1 MLLVVKNLTKQY
13 GRDNA
18 LFNAVN
24 NVSFTMAAGEFV
36 TIMGRSGSGK
46 TTLLNLLAGLLT
58 PTKGYVSIDNTALF
72 ELGDRQIAAFR
83 NQYIGYIPQG
93 SSLLANLTGLD
104 NIRLPLYLSGNSVID
119 SQSRAL
125 ELMERAGISYLQQ
138 TYPAAMSGGEM
149 RRIAIVRALMCAP
162 KIIIADEPTSDLDKT
177 TATEIMQLFSQLNQQ
192 GSTLLIVTHDES
204 VAQYSQR
211 KLIMQ
216 AGQLSD

>member
-104 NIRLPLYLSGNSVID
+104 NIRLPLYLSGNAVID